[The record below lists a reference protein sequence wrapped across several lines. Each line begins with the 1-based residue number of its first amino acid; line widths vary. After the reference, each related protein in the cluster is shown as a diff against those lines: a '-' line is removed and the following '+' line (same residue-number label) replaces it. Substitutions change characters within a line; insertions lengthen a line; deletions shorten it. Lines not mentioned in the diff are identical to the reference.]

1 MIPRHI
7 LAVLTAGLV
16 LAACTSSTP
25 AQSTA
30 PSFNP
35 AAACAGADV
44 QRARGAYPE
53 LETAL
58 PPTLAAVTPTTRE
71 SGRYCA
77 RATLGTLLD
86 AGISEAHFGAATW
99 DHGGGKAISL
109 VLFEASGLTA
119 PTLFESYQSAAAATA
134 KVHDIRTEP
143 LTLNGAPGHRMDL
156 LNGESFQA
164 ILVWP
169 GDRPGRVRVVISAD
183 LTNDVIQAAVDAF
196 H

>member
-1 MIPRHI
+1 MIPRRF
-7 LAVLTAGLV
+7 LALLTAGLA
-16 LAACTSSTP
+16 LAACAGSTAPRSS
-25 AQSTA
+25 A

-35 AAACAGADV
+35 AAPCAGADV
-44 QRARGAYPE
+44 QRAPGAYPE
-53 LETAL
+53 LETGL
-58 PPTLAAVTPTTRE
+58 PQTLAAVTPTTRE

-77 RATLGTLLD
+77 ASTLGTLLD
-86 AGISEAHFGAATW
+86 AGIHEAHFGAATW

-109 VLFEASGLTA
+109 VLFEAKGLT
-119 PTLFESYQSAAAATA
+119 PSMLFDSYQAAAAATS
-134 KVHDIRTEP
+134 KVHDIRTKP
-143 LTLNGAPGHRMDL
+143 VTLNGAAGQRMDL

>member
-1 MIPRHI
+1 MIPRR
-7 LAVLTAGLV
+7 LASVLTAGLV
-16 LAACTSSTP
+16 LAACTG
-25 AQSTA
+25 STA
-30 PSFNP
+30 GPSTASSFNP
-35 AAACAGADV
+35 AVACAGADV
-44 QRARGAYPE
+44 QRAPGAYPE
-53 LETAL
+53 LEAAL
-58 PPTLAAVTPTTRE
+58 PSTLAALTPTTRE

-99 DHGGGKAISL
+99 DHGGGKAVSL

-119 PTLFESYQSAAAATA
+119 PMLFESYQSAAAATS
-134 KVHDIRTEP
+134 KVHDIRTAP
-143 LTLNGAPGHRMDL
+143 VTLGGTPGQRMDL
-156 LNGESFQA
+156 LNSDSFQA